1 MDEVSELHSDNPA
14 GDDCR
19 PLAGAGL
26 ASGFMVYLKV
36 RNRNK
41 TFFAI
46 SEKREAKKPQ
56 NSIKV
61 YVTQSTS
68 SVEEGGWSVQ
78 IKHRN

>member
-1 MDEVSELHSDNPA
+1 MDEVSELHSDNSA

-41 TFFAI
+41 TFFRIHLIVWANFVCKTVI
-46 SEKREAKKPQ
+46 IINITPSLP
-56 NSIKV
+56 IKFWGMGV
-61 YVTQSTS
+61 
-68 SVEEGGWSVQ
+68 
-78 IKHRN
+78 IL